1 MKRAHTGGR
10 KVGAKRVGWLVA
22 GALFSV
28 SQGVQGAAPG
38 DSPGA
43 APAGSDGAT
52 PAAPAE
58 VPGLVV
64 PDESNEEGHDDPIA
78 KIAELEARIDQL
90 QSVIVGRQ
98 PRVIVGGYI
107 DLGFFVPEGNG
118 SGIIRD
124 QGNVYF
130 PQYAGRYGWVFL
142 GDILST
148 AVNSRGEAAD
158 LGDATGAPPRFDSIH
173 SGGAPG
179 FIANE
184 INLKLTAGLT
194 PNAIATASI
203 NFTPR
208 TGSNFSLGDVLDV
221 DIAQIEWMPTQSQKT
236 SLFVGKFDSVIGI
249 EYRDRKSDQRYGI
262 TPSLIARYT
271 TGTALGVKFRSK
283 FGSDDTFVL
292 AGAVT
297 NGSFTQEQFHFYD
310 EIDTNLGKTLSGRAS
325 LHPPIPIDMEL
336 GVSGSWGAQDRAP
349 NDGGKMW
356 FWGIDYQLHFK
367 RADLKMQ
374 YLRGAAPGDPGN
386 QVYGLQLNGGGYAEL
401 DAYLFPH
408 FGLIARGEFR
418 DALVWLGDPNS
429 ASGADRL
436 YLTKEWRATGG
447 FHINFTDRIIL
458 KAEYLHNGEYGNIP
472 QIKNDIFT
480 SSLVLID

>member
-1 MKRAHTGGR
+1 MMSR
-10 KVGAKRVGWLVA
+10 
-22 GALFSV
+22 
-28 SQGVQGAAPG
+28 GVHGAAPE
-38 DSPGA
+38 DSGAAPVGSESAAA
-43 APAGSDGAT
+43 APAG
-52 PAAPAE
+52 E
-58 VPGLVV
+58 VPSLVV
-64 PDESNEEGHDDPIA
+64 PDDSNEEGHDDPIA

-107 DLGFFVPEGNG
+107 DLGFFVPQGNG
-118 SGIIRD
+118 SGIVRD
-124 QGNVYF
+124 QGNVAF
-130 PQYAGRYGWVFL
+130 PEYAGRYGWVFL

-148 AVNSRGEAAD
+148 AVNSRGEVAD

-194 PNAIATASI
+194 PNAIATASV

-208 TGSNFSLGDVLDV
+208 SGSNFSLGDVLDA
-221 DIAQIEWMPTQSQKT
+221 DIAQIEWMPTNSQKT
-236 SLFVGKFDSVIGI
+236 SIFVGKFDSVIGI

-271 TGTALGVKFRSK
+271 TGTALGMKVRSK
-283 FGSDDTFVL
+283 FGPDDMLVL

-297 NGSFTQEQFHFYD
+297 NGSFTWEQFHFYD
-310 EIDTNLGKTLSGRAS
+310 EIDTNLGKTLSGRMS
-325 LHPPIPIDMEL
+325 LHPPIPLDMEVGL
-336 GVSGSWGAQDRAP
+336 SGSWGAQDRAP

-356 FWGIDYQLHFK
+356 FYGVDLQLHFK
-367 RADLKMQ
+367 KADFKAQ
-374 YLRGAAPGDPGN
+374 YLKGASPGDPGN

-418 DALVWLGDPNS
+418 DALVWLGDATSP
-429 ASGADRL
+429 SGADRL

-447 FHINFTDRIIL
+447 FHVNFTDRIIL
-458 KAEYLHNGEYGNIP
+458 KAEYLHNGEYGHVP